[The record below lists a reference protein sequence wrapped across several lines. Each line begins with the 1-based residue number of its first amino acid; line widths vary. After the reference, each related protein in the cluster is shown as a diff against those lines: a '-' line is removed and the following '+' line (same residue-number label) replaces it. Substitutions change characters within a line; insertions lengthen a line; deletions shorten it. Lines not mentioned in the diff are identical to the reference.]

1 MKAIVVQTPGDPEVM
16 HLGEVPDRT
25 RGHGEVLV
33 RTGATPVH
41 HPTPAPPWLLPA
53 ATRGLEIFGKH
64 KEFE

>member
-25 RGHGEVLV
+25 RGRGEVLV

-41 HPTPAPPWLLPA
+41 QPTPCSAVA
-53 ATRGLEIFGKH
+53 STRRHPGPRDLRETQRV
-64 KEFE
+64 